1 VKKPIAVKPHKPFWG
16 LFRRRECVVL
26 TLRGWLLF
34 LFGGLVLGMV
44 AVKRVQ
50 PFLAVTDQ
58 IRGEALIVEGW
69 EPDYALEEVIAEFK
83 KNGYSKLYVTGG
95 PLGVGSH
102 LSEYKNY
109 ADLGAATL
117 TRLGLNPDVI
127 QPVPTPPVRKDRT
140 YAGAIELKNWLQ
152 LHSVATTNFTL
163 ISMGAHSRR
172 SRLLF
177 EKGLG
182 EGKRV
187 GIIAIASRDY
197 DANRWWTSSEG
208 VRTVTDEAIA
218 YFYAIIFF
226 RPDKEQ

>member
-1 VKKPIAVKPHKPFWG
+1 MKQRKPFWG
-16 LFRRRECVVL
+16 LLRRRECVVP

-34 LFGGLVLGMV
+34 LILCLALGMV

-58 IRGEALIVEGW
+58 IRGEALVVEGW
-69 EPDYALEEVIAEFK
+69 EPDYALEEVIAEFH

-95 PLGVGSH
+95 PLAIGSH

-117 TRLGLNPDVI
+117 VRLGLSPDVI
-127 QPVPTPPVRKDRT
+127 QAVPTPPVRKDRT
-140 YAGAIELKNWLQ
+140 FAGAVELKNWLQ
-152 LHSVATTNFTL
+152 SHSVATTNFML
-163 ISMGAHSRR
+163 MSMDVHSRR

-182 EGKRV
+182 KGSTV
-187 GIIAIASRDY
+187 GIIAIASRNY
-197 DANRWWTSSEG
+197 AANRWWTSSEG
-208 VRTVTDEAIA
+208 VRAVTDEAIA
-218 YFYAIIFF
+218 YLYARIFF
-226 RPDKEQ
+226 RPDKE

>member
-1 VKKPIAVKPHKPFWG
+1 MKQRKPLWG
-16 LFRRRECVVL
+16 LLRKRECLVP
-26 TLRGWLLF
+26 TLRSWLLF
-34 LFGGLVLGMV
+34 LVLCVVLGV
-44 AVKRVQ
+44 VSVKRVQ

-58 IRGEALIVEGW
+58 IRGDALVVEGW
-69 EPDYALEEVIAEFK
+69 EPDYALEEVIAEFH

-95 PLGVGSH
+95 PLAIGSH

-117 TRLGLNPDVI
+117 MRLGLSPDVI
-127 QPVPTPPVRKDRT
+127 QAVPAPPVRKDRT
-140 YAGAIELKNWLQ
+140 YAGAVELKNWLQ
-152 LHSVATTNFTL
+152 SHSVATTNFTL
-163 ISMGAHSRR
+163 MSMDVHSRR

-182 EGKRV
+182 EGSRV
-187 GIIAIASRDY
+187 GIIAIASRNY

-218 YFYAIIFF
+218 YFYARIFF
-226 RPDKEQ
+226 RPDKE